1 MCMNAVISSLRTCIL
16 TFAIIAA
23 AITVPAQPAPIVEP
37 FDNNDKQWPFIG
49 NGNGYTLEIANGH
62 LSMDGN
68 MTAIHTFKN
77 AGLTEEMNFGLYTRL
92 IFLNGSS
99 QGWMGL
105 RFCMSEDATKYIGFI
120 LNNDQGFMIVVN
132 NGKKYEVLRESRSQ
146 VVKSYDYNS
155 LTVVKNGTTYK
166 FLINDKQVYEEKIKS
181 FFGPLVGFITNQNMK
196 MQIDEFQLYDPKK
209 GRAIIAD
216 NSILSSVQLSQSKD
230 ASLLDLLTEKKDDT
244 PADFEDFLSN
254 FQQLPSPYYFSPD
267 NAQGTEVTN
276 LPFTQKTFYRT
287 VAASVRNKTMY
298 ALGKLGE
305 CGDGYS
311 LLMMNRYLINRQDVS
326 RFFFVAF
333 NKKGEVMG
341 EKEIGSM
348 TKENGEFFNVIEFKT
363 FRDGNVINAEATETY
378 HNGHREK
385 KNTRFN
391 ATLCNL

>member
-1 MCMNAVISSLRTCIL
+1 MFAVRSKVSNGIL
-16 TFAIIAA
+16 LLSILLSAA
-23 AITVPAQPAPIVEP
+23 GVFAQPTPIVEP
-37 FDNNDKQWPFIG
+37 FDTNDRQWPFIG
-49 NGNGYTLEIANGH
+49 NGDGYTLTIDNGH

-120 LNNDQGFMIVVN
+120 LNNDQGFMVVVN

-155 LTVVKNGTTYK
+155 LTVLKTGTTYK
-166 FLINDKQVYEEKIKS
+166 FLINDKQVYEDKIKS
-181 FFGPLVGFITNQNMK
+181 FFGPLIGFITNQNMK
-196 MQIDEFQLYDPKK
+196 MQVDELQLYDPKK
-209 GRAIIAD
+209 GRATIAE

-230 ASLLDLLTEKKDDT
+230 ASLLDLLTEKKSEAPPEFD
-244 PADFEDFLSN
+244 EFLSS
-254 FQQLPSPYYFSPD
+254 FQQLPSPYYFSPE
-267 NAQGTEVTN
+267 NAQGTEVTS
-276 LPFTQKTFYRT
+276 LPFTQKIFYRT

-298 ALGKLGE
+298 ALGKLAE
-305 CGDGYS
+305 CGEGYS
-311 LLMMNRYLINRQDVS
+311 LLMMNRYFINRQDNS
-326 RFFFVAF
+326 RFFIVAF
-333 NKKGEVMG
+333 NKKGEYIA
-341 EKEIGSM
+341 EKEIGAM
-348 TKENGEFFNVIEFKT
+348 TKENGQFFNVIEFKT
-363 FRDGNVINAEATETY
+363 YRDGNVINVEATETY
-378 HNGHREK
+378 QNGHREK